1 MLRGL
6 MWPPVDAEA
15 NQKKAI
21 IPDKETSEEDEET
34 MVRSARRLK
43 AAMAEKQSGAF
54 LFALWNVRVYPPV
67 WTMLQGAAVCN
78 CAIPGSSQD
87 FEAFMSI
94 DHVRACIELAL
105 PVCLTGRDHAALRV
119 RQKWHLLRS

>member
-6 MWPPVDAEA
+6 MWPRADAEA

-21 IPDKETSEEDEET
+21 IPDKETSEEDEES

-54 LFALWNVRVYPPV
+54 LFTLWNVPVHPLV
-67 WTMLQGAAVCN
+67 WTMLQGTAVCN
-78 CAIPGSSQD
+78 CVVPGSSQD
-87 FEAFMSI
+87 FDAFMYT
-94 DHVRACIELAL
+94 DHVRACIQLAL
-105 PVCLTGRDHAALRV
+105 PVCFTGRDHVVLRV